1 MCTVTYIPDSGN
13 NFVLTSNRDE
23 APGRSADDFGV
34 LEIGTVRITFPR
46 DKGAGGTWI
55 AMASSNRV
63 VCLLN
68 GSYKK
73 HKHRPPYKRSRGIM
87 VLNFFNFPNAESFF
101 EQYAFEGME
110 PFTFVIAEYGKL
122 WELRWDE
129 ENTIITSLNA
139 AEFHLWASWTLYD
152 ETAQQK
158 RLTWFETWKQQY
170 KEDPFGHILEFHQ
183 TAGDGDIRN
192 DVVMNRDG
200 KVQTIGITRVE
211 KKSTAI
217 EMTYFDL
224 LNETNQQTKLDLN
237 SELAE

>member
-1 MCTVTYIPDSGN
+1 MCTVTYIPGKAN

-23 APGRSADDFGV
+23 APGRSADEFGV
-34 LEIGTVRITFPR
+34 LESDGVKLTFPR

-55 AMASSNRV
+55 AMASNDRV

-73 HKHRPPYKRSRGIM
+73 HSHQPPYKRSRGIM
-87 VLNFFNFPNAESFF
+87 VLDFFKYRDAEAFF
-101 EQYAFEGME
+101 EKYDFEGME
-110 PFTFVIAEYGKL
+110 PFTLVIVEFGNL

-129 ENTIITSLNA
+129 EHTHVSSLDA

-158 RLTWFETWKQQY
+158 RLDWFENWKNTANGAY
-170 KEDPFGHILEFHQ
+170 GEKILEFHK

-211 KKSTAI
+211 KKGAEI
-217 EMTYFDL
+217 DMVYYDL
-224 LNETNQQTKLDLN
+224 LNQNEQNTKMQLN
-237 SELAE
+237 GELV

>member
-1 MCTVTYIPDSGN
+1 MCTVTYIPGQGK

-23 APGRSADDFGV
+23 APGRSADEFGI
-34 LEIGTVRITFPR
+34 LETDGIKITFPR

-55 AMASSNRV
+55 AMASSDRV

-73 HKHRPPYKRSRGIM
+73 HSHQPPYKRSRGIM
-87 VLNFFNFPNAESFF
+87 VLDFFKYAGAKDFF
-101 EQYAFEGME
+101 DQYDFDGME
-110 PFTFVIAEYGKL
+110 PFTLVIVEYGKL

-129 ENTIITSLNA
+129 ESTHVKSLDA
-139 AEFHLWASWTLYD
+139 ADFHLWASWTLYD

-158 RLTWFETWKQQY
+158 RLDWFEAWKRSANGEY
-170 KEDPFGHILEFHQ
+170 AEKILDFHQ

-200 KVQTIGITRVE
+200 RVQTIGITRVE
-211 KKSTAI
+211 KSDSAI
-217 EMTYFDL
+217 GMVYYDL
-224 LNETNQQTKLDLN
+224 LNEQQQQTKLELN
-237 SELAE
+237 RELVK